1 MKQYPNFDE
10 TFRANL
16 RDLFQWRRDVRRFR
30 TQALPD
36 GTIERLIELASLS
49 PSVGLSQPWRFVLVD
64 DPTRRRAVLDNFKA
78 CNASALKT
86 YSNELA
92 ARYARLKL
100 AGLEEAPCHIAVFA
114 DRRTPLGHGL
124 GQQTMPETAEYS
136 AVAAVC
142 TMWLAARAEGI
153 GMGWISILD
162 PVRVTQILDVPAA
175 WHFIGYFCL
184 GYAQTETD
192 APELEQEGWEH
203 RRPATSH
210 LLRR

>member
-16 RDLFQWRRDVRRFR
+16 RDLFRWRRDVRRFR

-78 CNASALKT
+78 CNASGLKA